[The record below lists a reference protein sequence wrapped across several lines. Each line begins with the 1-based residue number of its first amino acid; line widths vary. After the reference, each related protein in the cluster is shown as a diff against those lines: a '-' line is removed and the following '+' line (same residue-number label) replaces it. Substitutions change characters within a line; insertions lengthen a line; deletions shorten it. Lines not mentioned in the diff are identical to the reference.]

1 MISKNKLKYY
11 SALMKKK
18 DRDIH
23 KKFIAEGLKTIEEG
37 LNSSYSCEAVLM
49 TVEYE
54 ALNKKFPRKY
64 DVPLEIVNEGDFNM
78 LTDTVT
84 PQGLVA
90 VFNYPP
96 AKDVNKI
103 KSRLIVCLENISDP
117 GNVGTI
123 IRNCDW
129 FGVTDIVLSKN
140 CADAFSPKTIRSS
153 MGSIFHVNIYD
164 ETELSTFVE
173 EYKKE
178 GYRALCADTEGENLY
193 TFEAEGKDIVILASE
208 AHGPSVDILRLSD
221 HRITIPK
228 YGQGESLNV
237 ASASAVIL
245 SRLAIKL

>member
-1 MISKNKLKYY
+1 
-11 SALMKKK
+11 MKKK

-23 KKFIAEGLKTIEEG
+23 KKFIAEGLKTIKEG

-49 TVEYE
+49 TLEYE
-54 ALNKKFPRKY
+54 ALNKEFPRKY
-64 DVPLEIVNEGDFNM
+64 NVPLEIVNEEDFNM

-129 FGVTDIVLSKN
+129 FGVTEIVLSKN

-173 EYKKE
+173 EYKKK
-178 GYRALCADTEGENLY
+178 GYRSLCADTEGEDLY
-193 TFEAEGKDIVILASE
+193 TFEAEGRDIVILASE

>member
-1 MISKNKLKYY
+1 
-11 SALMKKK
+11 MKKK

-23 KKFIAEGLKTIEEG
+23 KKFIAEGLKTIQEG
-37 LNSSYSCEAVLM
+37 LNSSYSCEGVLM

-54 ALNKKFPRKY
+54 ALNKEFQRKY

-117 GNVGTI
+117 GNLGTI

-129 FGVTDIVLSKN
+129 FGVTEIVLSKN
-140 CADAFSPKTIRSS
+140 CADAFSPKTVRSS

-173 EYKKE
+173 EYKKKS
-178 GYRALCADTEGENLY
+178 YRVFCADTEGEDLY
-193 TFEAEGKDIVILASE
+193 TFDAKGKDIVILASE